1 MKKNIFNEIT
11 NFLQNLGN
19 TNNTANEI
27 TPPDVNLSDIND
39 DAFIDDVFLAAYNNT
54 SMKY

>member
-27 TPPDVNLSDIND
+27 TPPPTLI
-39 DAFIDDVFLAAYNNT
+39 
-54 SMKY
+54 